1 MSNST
6 LKYLLLLSVALNL
19 TILGTVGYRYQQRHS
34 SWTSPFGPQMRRDRF
49 LFEELA
55 LEPKQMAAM
64 KERAIPFRA
73 ELERQQAEIAEK
85 KKGLIVLLR
94 QENPDQTAISSLI
107 AEISARQEEMQQQV
121 AAHMLGVKG
130 LLDKEQQQRF
140 FNLID
145 AAMSKGSQT
154 GCPSTE

>member
-6 LKYLLLLSVALNL
+6 LKYLLLVSVVLNL

-34 SWTSPFGPQMRRDRF
+34 SWTSPFGQQMPRDRF

-73 ELERQQAEIAEK
+73 ELDRQRAEVAEK
-85 KKGLIVLLR
+85 KKGLIGLLR
-94 QENPDQTAISSLI
+94 QETPDLPAINALI
-107 AEISARQEEMQQQV
+107 AEINARQEEMQQQV
-121 AAHMLGVKG
+121 ATHMLGVKG

-145 AAMSKGSQT
+145 DAMRKGSQT
-154 GCPSTE
+154 GCPSSE